1 MLKVIADATRADA
14 QQANL
19 ARFFL
24 SGGIAG
30 GWLQLGLEVLRQPDA
45 DGLLWIAA
53 RIQCPPGRIDDAGE
67 FLRNSCPWRIL
78 IADLRRSRMPSS
90 PWQKQTRAESHYEGR
105 TAGR

>member
-30 GWLQLGLEVLRQPDA
+30 GWVQLCLEVLRQPHA

-53 RIQCPPGRIDDAGE
+53 RIQCPPGRIDDPGE
-67 FLRNSCPWRIL
+67 FLPHSCPSRLL
-78 IADLRRSRMPSS
+78 IADLRRSPIPSS
-90 PWQKQTRAESHYEGR
+90 SLKKKTHI
-105 TAGR
+105 TCHL